1 MTEKDKLTLR
11 KPLTP
16 KGDDAECKAAYEEL
30 LKEYAELKDWKVEGI
45 DYISSK
51 AHAVSLEQYNARIG
65 EYAARRDQY
74 NEKFAGRIETIEDVR
89 ANIKKMGERYEAL
102 SRESEN
108 IQKWFDEKWGNEEP
122 SPFPEDESLM
132 ERDIEEWKRQ
142 SAICDRRHKEFWD
155 DQMKVSDASSAP
167 LKLWTEQY
175 EEECKFEEIQKATD
189 EAFEYVAKH
198 MLADGS
204 GRMLTDEELAER
216 ENRRREID
224 PANEETNVGVL
235 RNR

>member
-11 KPLTP
+11 KPLAP
-16 KGDDAECKAAYEEL
+16 KNDDAECKAAHEEL
-30 LKEYAELKDWKVEGI
+30 LKEYVELKDWKVEGI
-45 DYISSK
+45 DYISSTDK

-74 NEKFAGRIETIEDVR
+74 NEKFVGRIETIEDVK
-89 ANIKKMGERYEAL
+89 ANIKKLQERYEAL
-102 SRESEN
+102 SKESDD
-108 IQKWFDEKWGNEEP
+108 IQKWFDEKWGDEEP

-142 SAICDRRHKEFWD
+142 SEICNRRYKEFWD
-155 DQMKVSDASSAP
+155 DQMKVHDASSAP
-167 LKLWTEQY
+167 LKFWVEQC
-175 EEECKFEEIQKATD
+175 EEERKFEEIQK
-189 EAFEYVAKH
+189 EADAAFDYTAKY

-216 ENRRREID
+216 EK
-224 PANEETNVGVL
+224 
-235 RNR
+235 

>member
-11 KPLTP
+11 KPLAP

-30 LKEYAELKDWKVEGI
+30 LKEYAELKEWRVEGI
-45 DYISSK
+45 DYIPSTDK
-51 AHAVSLEQYNARIG
+51 PHAVSLEQYNARIG
-65 EYAARRDQY
+65 KYAARRDQY

-89 ANIKKMGERYEAL
+89 ANIKKLRERFEAL
-102 SRESEN
+102 SKESED
-108 IQKWFDEKWGNEEP
+108 IQKWFDEKWGDEEP

-142 SAICDRRHKEFWD
+142 SEICDRRFKEFWD

-175 EEECKFEEIQKATD
+175 EEECKFEEIQKAAD
-189 EAFEYVAKH
+189 EAFEYTAKH

-216 ENRRREID
+216 EVAKKYPRLDGE
-224 PANEETNVGVL
+224 
-235 RNR
+235 

>member
-11 KPLTP
+11 KPLAP

-30 LKEYAELKDWKVEGI
+30 LKEFNELKEWRVEGI
-45 DYISSK
+45 DYIPSTDK
-51 AHAVSLEQYNARIG
+51 PHVVSLEQYNARIG

-89 ANIKKMGERYEAL
+89 ANIKKLRERFEAL
-102 SRESEN
+102 SKESED
-108 IQKWFDEKWGNEEP
+108 IQKWFDEKWGDEEP

-142 SAICDRRHKEFWD
+142 SEICDRRFKEFWD
-155 DQMKVSDASSAP
+155 DQMKVSGASSAP

-175 EEECKFEEIQKATD
+175 EEECKFEEIQKAAD
-189 EAFEYVAKH
+189 EAFEYTAKH

-216 ENRRREID
+216 EAAKR
-224 PANEETNVGVL
+224 
-235 RNR
+235 

>member
-11 KPLTP
+11 KPLAP
-16 KGDDAECKAAYEEL
+16 KGENAECKAAYEEL

-51 AHAVSLEQYNARIG
+51 AHAVSLEQYNVRIG

-89 ANIKKMGERYEAL
+89 ANIKKLRERFEAL
-102 SRESEN
+102 SKESED
-108 IQKWFDEKWGNEEP
+108 IQKWFDEKWGDEEP
-122 SPFPEDESLM
+122 SPFPEDDSLM

-142 SAICDRRHKEFWD
+142 SEICDRRFKEFWD

-175 EEECKFEEIQKATD
+175 EEECKFEELQKAAD
-189 EAFEYVAKH
+189 EAFEYTAKH

-216 ENRRREID
+216 EKRKQD
-224 PANEETNVGVL
+224 TTQQ
-235 RNR
+235 

>member
-1 MTEKDKLTLR
+1 MPERNTQMTEKDKLTLR
-11 KPLTP
+11 KPLAP

-74 NEKFAGRIETIEDVR
+74 NEKFAGRIETIEDVK
-89 ANIKKMGERYEAL
+89 ANIKRLREQFEAL
-102 SRESEN
+102 SKESED
-108 IQKWFDEKWGNEEP
+108 IQKWFDEKWGDEEP
-122 SPFPEDESLM
+122 SPFPEDASLM

-142 SAICDRRHKEFWD
+142 SEICNRRFNEFWD
-155 DQMKVSDASSAP
+155 DQMKVSNASSAP

-175 EEECKFEEIQKATD
+175 EEECKFEELQKAAD

-204 GRMLTDEELAER
+204 GRMLTDEELAEH
-216 ENRRREID
+216 EA
-224 PANEETNVGVL
+224 ANGDEA
-235 RNR
+235 RP

>member
-11 KPLTP
+11 KPLAP
-16 KGDDAECKAAYEEL
+16 KSDDAECKTAYEEL
-30 LKEYAELKDWKVEGI
+30 LKEFAELKEWKVEGI
-45 DYISSK
+45 DYVSSSDK
-51 AHAVSLEQYNARIG
+51 EHVVSLEQYNARIG

-89 ANIKKMGERYEAL
+89 ANIKKMGERYKAL
-102 SRESEN
+102 SRESED

-122 SPFPEDESLM
+122 SPFLEDDSLM
-132 ERDIEEWKRQ
+132 ERDINEWKRQ
-142 SAICDRRHKEFWD
+142 SEICNRRFNEFWD
-155 DQMKVSDASSAP
+155 DQMKVSNASSAP

-175 EEECKFEEIQKATD
+175 EEECKFEELQKAAD
-189 EAFEYVAKH
+189 ETFEYVAKH

-216 ENRRREID
+216 EKREEND
-224 PANEETNVGVL
+224 HV
-235 RNR
+235 